1 MPRVSYTYGIGHAIF
16 DEKLYGLEMKIA
28 LAQLNYTVGDI
39 AANTAKIIAAIARAK
54 NEGADLVV
62 FAEFAVSG
70 TPAYGL
76 LTKTTFLTL
85 CEEAIEDIA
94 SECNGIAAIIGT
106 PYLTA
111 EGPISAAAYIDP
123 EGQIEYIGKRH
134 VTARREMGYIV
145 GSSIGSQTVCIAGN
159 KVRVVIGDDLS
170 RMEELEDDEVAII
183 SINARRYGK
192 GIMTRRFDKISRM
205 AFAEDKN
212 IVLINQVGGAGD
224 IVYDGTS
231 GIINCN
237 GKLELLLNSFEED
250 FRIFDTNAD
259 NKPFDV
265 PFTTYNDRTRM
276 IYKAACLGLRD
287 YFLKNGYSKACVGL
301 SGGIDSAVVA
311 CLAVGALGKENVR
324 VLLMPSPFSPDQSVE
339 DAKLLAENLGV
350 EYSVLPI
357 DAAYEAMVQTLK
369 PVIGGTEFDA
379 TEENIQSRIRTTMLM
394 ALQNK
399 TGYMLLNSSNKSENA
414 LGWCTLYGDTAGTF
428 SPTGDLYKGEIYD
441 LARYINAT
449 FGDIIPDVIIDKEPS
464 SELRPNQKDSD
475 YLPPYEVIDAI
486 LFRMIEKHQHRE
498 EIINA
503 GFDSEVVEKIH
514 SMIMRNEKKR
524 YQFPPVLRLSP
535 CAFGHEWLMP
545 LVNHYG
551 D

>member
-1 MPRVSYTYGIGHAIF
+1 
-16 DEKLYGLEMKIA
+16 MKIA
-28 LAQLNYTVGDI
+28 LAQLNFTVGDI
-39 AANTAKIIAAIARAK
+39 KSNTEKIITAIDNAK
-54 NEGADLVV
+54 HAGVDLIV
-62 FAEFAVSG
+62 FAEFAISG

-85 CEEAIEDIA
+85 CEEAVEEIA
-94 SECNGIAAIIGT
+94 SKCCGIAAIVGT

-111 EGPISAAAYIDP
+111 EGPISAAAYIDA
-123 EGQIEYIGKRH
+123 EGNIEYIGKRH

-145 GSSIGSQTVCIAGN
+145 GSSIGSQTIHIKDTVL
-159 KVRVVIGDDLS
+159 KVVVGDDLS
-170 RMEELEDDEVAII
+170 RMEDLDEEIDAII
-183 SINARRYGK
+183 SVNARRYGK
-192 GIMTRRFDKISRM
+192 GILSRRLDKMSRL
-205 AFAEDKN
+205 AFAEGRN
-212 IVLINQVGGAGD
+212 LILVNQVGGSGD

-231 GIINCN
+231 GI
-237 GKLELLLNSFEED
+237 LNSDGRLVMLLKSFDED
-250 FRIFDTNAD
+250 MQIFDTKAENA
-259 NKPFDV
+259 PIDV

-276 IYKAACLGLRD
+276 IYEAACLGLRD
-287 YFLKNGYSKACVGL
+287 YFHKNGYKKACVGL

-324 VLLMPSPFSPDQSVE
+324 VLLMPSPYTPNESVE
-339 DAKLLAENLGV
+339 DAKKLAENLGV

-357 DAAYEAMVQTLK
+357 IEAYNAMVGTLQ

-379 TEENIQSRIRTTMLM
+379 TEENIQTRIRTTMLM

-449 FGDIIPDVIIDKEPS
+449 LGEVIPDAIIDKEPS

-475 YLPPYEVIDAI
+475 HLPHYEVIDAI
-486 LFRMIEKHQHRE
+486 LFRMIEKQQHRE

-503 GFDSEVVEKIH
+503 GFEANVVEKIH
-514 SMIMRNEKKR
+514 KMVMENEKKR

-545 LVNHYG
+545 LVNHYC

>member
-1 MPRVSYTYGIGHAIF
+1 MQFSRTKPLNF
-16 DEKLYGLEMKIA
+16 DMKIA
-28 LAQLNYTVGDI
+28 LAQLNFTVGDI
-39 AANTAKIIAAIARAK
+39 KANTEKIISAITRAK
-54 NEGADLVV
+54 SEGADLVV

-85 CEEAIEDIA
+85 CEEAVEQIA
-94 SECNGIAAIIGT
+94 SQCRGIAAVVGT
-106 PYLTA
+106 PYLTD
-111 EGPISAAAYIDP
+111 EGPISAAAFIDGN
-123 EGQIEYIGKRH
+123 GQIEYIGKRY

-145 GSSIGSQTVCIAGN
+145 GSSIGSQTIHVAGRAL
-159 KVRVVIGDDLS
+159 RVVVGDDLS
-170 RMEELEDDEVAII
+170 RIDEFEDDEVAVI

-192 GIMTRRFDKISRM
+192 GIMTRRFDKISRL

-231 GIINCN
+231 GIINRD

-250 FRIFDTNAD
+250 FRIYDTEYPAE
-259 NKPFDV
+259 PFDV
-265 PFTTYNDRTRM
+265 PFTTYKDRTRM
-276 IYKAACLGLRD
+276 IYQAACLGLRD
-287 YFLKNGYSKACVGL
+287 YFHKNGYAKACVGL

-324 VLLMPSPFSPDQSVE
+324 VLLMPSPFTPAESVE

-357 DAAYEAMVQTLK
+357 DAAYEAIVGTLK

-379 TEENIQSRIRTTMLM
+379 TEENIQTRIRTTMLM

-449 FGDIIPDVIIDKEPS
+449 FGEVIPDAIIDKEPS

-486 LFRMIEKHQHRE
+486 LFRMIEKRQHRE
-498 EIINA
+498 EIVDA
-503 GFDSEVVEKIH
+503 GFESEVVEKIH
-514 SMIMRNEKKR
+514 SMVMRNEKKR

>member
-1 MPRVSYTYGIGHAIF
+1 
-16 DEKLYGLEMKIA
+16 MKIA
-28 LAQLNYTVGDI
+28 LAQLNFTVGDI
-39 AANTAKIIAAIARAK
+39 KTNTSKIIKAIRNAK
-54 NEGADLVV
+54 SEGADLVV

-85 CEEAIEDIA
+85 CEEAIEEIA
-94 SECNGIAAIIGT
+94 NACKGIAAIVGT

-111 EGPISAAAYIDP
+111 EGPISAAAYIDVK
-123 EGQIEYIGKRH
+123 GNIEYIGKRH

-145 GSSIGSQTVCIAGN
+145 GSSVGSQTIHIN
-159 KVRVVIGDDLS
+159 DNNLKVVVGDDLS
-170 RMEELEDDEVAII
+170 RMDDIDEDIDAII

-192 GIMTRRFDKISRM
+192 GIMTRRFDKMSRM

-231 GIINCN
+231 GIINSE

-357 DAAYEAMVQTLK
+357 DAAYEAMVETLK

-449 FGDIIPDVIIDKEPS
+449 FGEIIPDVIIDKEPS

>member
-1 MPRVSYTYGIGHAIF
+1 
-16 DEKLYGLEMKIA
+16 MKIA
-28 LAQLNYTVGDI
+28 LAQLNFTVGDI
-39 AANTAKIIAAIARAK
+39 KANTEKIISAIEYSKGA
-54 NEGADLVV
+54 GADLVV

-85 CEEAIEDIA
+85 CEEAVETIA
-94 SECNGIAAIIGT
+94 ERCHGIAAIVGT

-111 EGPISAAAYIDP
+111 EGPISAAAYIDAK
-123 EGQIEYIGKRH
+123 GNIEYIGKRY

-145 GSSIGSQTVCIAGN
+145 GSSIGSQTIHLKGHN
-159 KVRVVIGDDLS
+159 LKVVVGDDLS
-170 RMEELEDDEVAII
+170 HIDEIDEEVNAII
-183 SINARRYGK
+183 SVNARRYGK
-192 GIMTRRFDKISRM
+192 GILTRRFDKMSRL
-205 AFAEDKN
+205 AFTEGTN
-212 IVLINQVGGAGD
+212 LILVNQVGGSGD

-231 GIINCN
+231 GILNSD
-237 GKLELLLNSFEED
+237 GRLVMLLKSFEED
-250 FRIFDTNAD
+250 IQIFDTDLVNE
-259 NKPFDV
+259 PFDV

-276 IYKAACLGLRD
+276 IFEASCLGLRD
-287 YFLKNGYSKACVGL
+287 YFHKNGYTKACVGL

-311 CLAVGALGKENVR
+311 CIAVGALGKENVR
-324 VLLMPSPFSPDQSVE
+324 VLLMPSPFTPNESVE
-339 DAKLLAENLGV
+339 DAKQLAENLDV

-357 DAAYEAMVQTLK
+357 IEAYNAMVGTLQ

-379 TEENIQSRIRTTMLM
+379 TEENIQTRIRTTMLM

-399 TGYMLLNSSNKSENA
+399 TGYMVLNSSNKSENA

-428 SPTGDLYKGEIYD
+428 SPTGDLYKSEIYD

-449 FGDIIPDVIIDKEPS
+449 QGDVIPDNIIDKEPS

-475 YLPPYEVIDAI
+475 QLPHYEVIDAI
-486 LFRMIEKHQHRE
+486 LFRMIEKKQHRE
-498 EIINA
+498 DIINA
-503 GFDSEVVEKIH
+503 GFDSDVVEKIH
-514 SMIMRNEKKR
+514 RMVMQNEKKR

-545 LVNHYG
+545 LVNHYCE
-551 D
+551 

>member
-1 MPRVSYTYGIGHAIF
+1 MQFSRTKPLNF
-16 DEKLYGLEMKIA
+16 DMKIA
-28 LAQLNYTVGDI
+28 LAQLNFTVGDI
-39 AANTAKIIAAIARAK
+39 KANTEKIISAITRAK
-54 NEGADLVV
+54 SEGADLVV

-85 CEEAIEDIA
+85 CEEAVEQIA
-94 SECNGIAAIIGT
+94 SQCRGIAAVVGT
-106 PYLTA
+106 PYLTD
-111 EGPISAAAYIDP
+111 EGPISAAAFIDGN
-123 EGQIEYIGKRH
+123 GQIEYIGKRY

-145 GSSIGSQTVCIAGN
+145 GSSIGSQTIHVAGRAL
-159 KVRVVIGDDLS
+159 RVVVGDDLS
-170 RMEELEDDEVAII
+170 RIDEFEDDEVAVI

-192 GIMTRRFDKISRM
+192 GIMTRRFDKISRL

-231 GIINCN
+231 GIINRD

-250 FRIFDTNAD
+250 FRIYDTEYPAE
-259 NKPFDV
+259 PFDV
-265 PFTTYNDRTRM
+265 PFTTYKDRTRM
-276 IYKAACLGLRD
+276 IYQAACLGLRD
-287 YFLKNGYSKACVGL
+287 YFHKNGYSKACVGL

-324 VLLMPSPFSPDQSVE
+324 VLLMPSPFTPTESVE

-357 DAAYEAMVQTLK
+357 DAAYEAIVGTLK

-379 TEENIQSRIRTTMLM
+379 TEENIQTRIRTTMLM

-449 FGDIIPDVIIDKEPS
+449 FGEVIPDAIIDKEPS

-486 LFRMIEKHQHRE
+486 LFRMIEKRQHRE
-498 EIINA
+498 EIVDA
-503 GFDSEVVEKIH
+503 GFESEVVEKIH
-514 SMIMRNEKKR
+514 SMVMRNEKKR

>member
-1 MPRVSYTYGIGHAIF
+1 
-16 DEKLYGLEMKIA
+16 MKIA
-28 LAQLNYTVGDI
+28 LAQLNFTVGDI
-39 AANTAKIIAAIARAK
+39 KANSEKIILAINNAK
-54 NEGADLVV
+54 EAGADLVV
-62 FAEFAVSG
+62 FAEFAISG

-76 LTKTTFLTL
+76 LTKTTFLTI
-85 CEEAIEDIA
+85 CEEAVESIA
-94 SECNGIAAIIGT
+94 SKCNGIAAIIGT

-111 EGPISAAAYIDP
+111 EGPISAAAYID
-123 EGQIEYIGKRH
+123 GKGNVEYIGKRH

-145 GSSIGSQTVCIAGN
+145 GSSIGSHNITIGDETLN
-159 KVRVVIGDDLS
+159 VVVGDDLS
-170 RMEELEDDEVAII
+170 YMEDVDDGVDMVI
-183 SINARRYGK
+183 SVNARRYGK
-192 GIMTRRFDKISRM
+192 GLLSRRFDKVSRL
-205 AFAEDKN
+205 AFSEGKPLM
-212 IVLINQVGGAGD
+212 IVNQVGGSGN

-231 GIINCN
+231 GVLDSEGHLIM
-237 GKLELLLNSFEED
+237 LLKSFEED
-250 FRIFDTNAD
+250 MQIFDTKAENR
-259 NKPFDV
+259 PFEV
-265 PFTTYNDRTRM
+265 PFTSYRDRTRM
-276 IYKAACLGLRD
+276 IYEAACLGLRD
-287 YFLKNGYSKACVGL
+287 YFHKNGYRKACVGL
-301 SGGIDSAVVA
+301 SGGIDSSVVA

-324 VLLMPSPFSPDQSVE
+324 VLLMPSPFTPNESVE
-339 DAKLLAENLGV
+339 DAKRLAENLGV

-357 DAAYEAMVQTLK
+357 IEAYNAMVGTLQ

-379 TEENIQSRIRTTMLM
+379 TEENIQTRIRTTMLM

-441 LARYINAT
+441 LARYINSA
-449 FGDIIPDVIIDKEPS
+449 FGDVIPDAIIDKEPS

-475 YLPPYEVIDAI
+475 YLPHYEVIDAI
-486 LFRMIEKHQHRE
+486 LFRMIEEKQHRE

-503 GFDSEVVEKIH
+503 GFDAVVVEKIH
-514 SMIMRNEKKR
+514 KMVMENEKKR

-545 LVNHYG
+545 LVNHYC

>member
-1 MPRVSYTYGIGHAIF
+1 
-16 DEKLYGLEMKIA
+16 MKIA
-28 LAQLNYTVGDI
+28 LAQLNFTVGDI
-39 AANTAKIIAAIARAK
+39 KNNTSKIIDAIARAK
-54 NEGADLVV
+54 SEGADLVV
-62 FAEFAVSG
+62 LPEFAVSG

-85 CEEAIEDIA
+85 CEEAIDTIA
-94 SECNGIAAIIGT
+94 SKCHGIAAIVGT
-106 PYLTA
+106 PYLTD
-111 EGPISAAAYIDP
+111 EGPISAAAYIDSKGNV
-123 EGQIEYIGKRH
+123 EFIGKRH
-134 VTARREMGYIV
+134 VSARREMGYIV
-145 GSSIGSQTVCIAGN
+145 GSSIGCQTIQIQDT
-159 KVRVVIGDDLS
+159 KLRVVVGDDLS
-170 RMEELEDDEVAII
+170 RMEDIDEDIDAII

-192 GIMTRRFDKISRM
+192 GIMTRRFDKMSRL
-205 AFAEDKN
+205 AFSEGTT
-212 IVLINQVGGAGD
+212 LILMNQVGGSGD

-231 GIINCN
+231 GILNQD
-237 GKLELLLNSFEED
+237 GHLVMLLKSFEED
-250 FRIFDTNAD
+250 FRIFDTKAE

-265 PFTTYNDRTRM
+265 PFTTYKDRNTM
-276 IYKAACLGLRD
+276 LYKAACLGLRD
-287 YFLKNGYSKACVGL
+287 YFHKNGYKKACVGL

-311 CLAVGALGKENVR
+311 CIAVGALGKENVR
-324 VLLMPSPFSPDQSVE
+324 VLLMPSPFTPNESVE
-339 DAKLLAENLGV
+339 DAKKLAENLGV

-357 DAAYEAMVQTLK
+357 IEAYNAMVGTLQ

-379 TEENIQSRIRTTMLM
+379 TEENIQTRIRTTMLM

-441 LARYINAT
+441 LARYINDHI
-449 FGDIIPDVIIDKEPS
+449 GEVIPDEILDKEPS

-475 YLPPYEVIDAI
+475 FLPHYEVIDAI
-486 LFRMIEKHQHRE
+486 LFRMIEKKQHRE

-503 GFDSEVVEKIH
+503 GFDANVVEKIH
-514 SMIMRNEKKR
+514 KMVMENEKKR

-545 LVNHYG
+545 LVNHYC

>member
-1 MPRVSYTYGIGHAIF
+1 MN
-16 DEKLYGLEMKIA
+16 IA
-28 LAQLNYTVGDI
+28 LAQLNFTVGDI
-39 AANTAKIIAAIARAK
+39 KGNTSKIISAIERAK
-54 NEGADLVV
+54 SEGADLVV

-85 CEEAIEDIA
+85 CEEAIDTI
-94 SECNGIAAIIGT
+94 SSKCRGIAAIIGT

-111 EGPISAAAYIDP
+111 EGAISAAAFIN
-123 EGQIEYIGKRH
+123 ERGEVEYIGKRN
-134 VTARREMGYIV
+134 VSARREMGYIV
-145 GSSIGSQTVCIAGN
+145 GSSIGSQTVHVAGHAI
-159 KVRVVIGDDLS
+159 KVVIGDDLS
-170 RMEELEDDEVAII
+170 FMEDIDEEVDLVV
-183 SINARRYGK
+183 SVNARRYGK
-192 GIMTRRFDKISRM
+192 GILSRRFDKMSRF
-205 AFAEDKN
+205 AFSEGKC
-212 IVLINQVGGAGD
+212 ILLVNQVGGSGD

-231 GIINCN
+231 GVLNHE
-237 GKLELLLNSFEED
+237 GKLLTVLKSFEED
-250 FRIFDTNAD
+250 FKIFNTEAD
-259 NKPFDV
+259 NEPIEV
-265 PFTTYNDRTRM
+265 PYTTYNDRNALL
-276 IYKAACLGLRD
+276 YKAACLGLRD
-287 YFLKNGYSKACVGL
+287 YFHKNGYSKACVGL

-311 CLAVGALGKENVR
+311 CIAVGALGKENVR
-324 VLLMPSPFSPDQSVE
+324 VLLMPSSFTPNESVE
-339 DAKLLAENLGV
+339 DAKVLAERLGV

-357 DAAYEAMVQTLK
+357 TEAYNAMVGTLQ

-379 TEENIQSRIRTTMLM
+379 TEENIQTRIRTTMLM

-441 LARYINAT
+441 LARYINVT
-449 FGDIIPDVIIDKEPS
+449 FGDVIPDEIIDKEPS

-475 YLPPYEVIDAI
+475 YLPHYEVIDAI
-486 LFRMIEKHQHRE
+486 LFRMIEKKQHRE

-503 GFDSEVVEKIH
+503 GFDSAVVEKIH
-514 SMIMRNEKKR
+514 AMVMENEKKR

-545 LVNHYG
+545 LVNHYYE
-551 D
+551 

>member
-1 MPRVSYTYGIGHAIF
+1 
-16 DEKLYGLEMKIA
+16 MKIA
-28 LAQLNYTVGDI
+28 LAQLNFTVGDI
-39 AANTAKIIAAIARAK
+39 KANTEKIISAITRAK
-54 NEGADLVV
+54 SEGADLVV

-85 CEEAIEDIA
+85 CEEAVEQIA
-94 SECNGIAAIIGT
+94 SQCRGIAAVVGT
-106 PYLTA
+106 PYLTD
-111 EGPISAAAYIDP
+111 EGPISAAAFIDGN
-123 EGQIEYIGKRH
+123 GQIEYIGKRY

-145 GSSIGSQTVCIAGN
+145 GSSIGSQTIHVAGRAL
-159 KVRVVIGDDLS
+159 RVVVGDDLS
-170 RMEELEDDEVAII
+170 RIDEFEDDEVAVI

-192 GIMTRRFDKISRM
+192 GIMTRRFDKISRL

-231 GIINCN
+231 GIINRD

-250 FRIFDTNAD
+250 FRIYDTEYPTE
-259 NKPFDV
+259 PFDV
-265 PFTTYNDRTRM
+265 PFTTYKDRTRM
-276 IYKAACLGLRD
+276 IYQAACLGLRD
-287 YFLKNGYSKACVGL
+287 YFHKNGYSKACVGL

-324 VLLMPSPFSPDQSVE
+324 VLLMPSPFTPAESVE

-357 DAAYEAMVQTLK
+357 DAAYEAIVGTLK

-379 TEENIQSRIRTTMLM
+379 TEENIQTRIRTTMLM

-449 FGDIIPDVIIDKEPS
+449 FGEVIPDAIIDKEPS

-486 LFRMIEKHQHRE
+486 LFRMIEKRQHRE
-498 EIINA
+498 EIVDA
-503 GFDSEVVEKIH
+503 GFESEVVEKIH
-514 SMIMRNEKKR
+514 SMVMRNEKKR

>member
-1 MPRVSYTYGIGHAIF
+1 MN
-16 DEKLYGLEMKIA
+16 IA
-28 LAQLNYTVGDI
+28 LAQLNFTVGDI
-39 AANTAKIIAAIARAK
+39 KGNTSKIISAIERAK
-54 NEGADLVV
+54 SEGADLVV
-62 FAEFAVSG
+62 FAEFVVSG

-85 CEEAIEDIA
+85 CEEAIDTI
-94 SECNGIAAIIGT
+94 SSKCRGIAAIVGT

-111 EGPISAAAYIDP
+111 EGAISAAAFIN
-123 EGQIEYIGKRH
+123 ERGEVEYIGKRK
-134 VTARREMGYIV
+134 VSARREMGYIV
-145 GSSIGSQTVCIAGN
+145 GSSIGSQTVHVAGHAI
-159 KVRVVIGDDLS
+159 KVVIGDDLS
-170 RMEELEDDEVAII
+170 YMEDIDEEVDLVV
-183 SINARRYGK
+183 SVNARRYGK
-192 GIMTRRFDKISRM
+192 GILSRRFDKMSRF
-205 AFAEDKN
+205 AFSEGKR
-212 IVLINQVGGAGD
+212 ILLVNQVGGSGD

-231 GIINCN
+231 GVLNHE
-237 GKLELLLNSFEED
+237 GKLLTVLKSFEED
-250 FRIFDTNAD
+250 FKIFNTEAD
-259 NKPFDV
+259 NEPIEV
-265 PFTTYNDRTRM
+265 PYTTYNDRNALL
-276 IYKAACLGLRD
+276 YKAACLGLRD
-287 YFLKNGYSKACVGL
+287 YFHKNGYSKACVGL

-324 VLLMPSPFSPDQSVE
+324 VLLMPSSFTPNESVE
-339 DAKLLAENLGV
+339 DAKLLAERLGV

-357 DAAYEAMVQTLK
+357 TEAYNAMVGTLQ

-379 TEENIQSRIRTTMLM
+379 TEENIQTRIRTTMLM

-449 FGDIIPDVIIDKEPS
+449 FNDVIPDEIIDKEPS

-475 YLPPYEVIDAI
+475 YLPHYEVIDAI
-486 LFRMIEKHQHRE
+486 LFRMIEKKQHRE

-503 GFDSEVVEKIH
+503 GFEAPVVEKIH
-514 SMIMRNEKKR
+514 KMVMENEKKR

-545 LVNHYG
+545 LVNHYC

>member
-1 MPRVSYTYGIGHAIF
+1 
-16 DEKLYGLEMKIA
+16 MKIA
-28 LAQLNYTVGDI
+28 LAQLNFTVGDI
-39 AANTAKIIAAIARAK
+39 KANSEKIILAINNAK
-54 NEGADLVV
+54 EAGADLVV
-62 FAEFAVSG
+62 FAEFAISG

-76 LTKTTFLTL
+76 LTKTTFLTI
-85 CEEAIEDIA
+85 CEEAVESIA
-94 SECNGIAAIIGT
+94 SKCNGIAAIIGT

-111 EGPISAAAYIDP
+111 EGPISAAAYID
-123 EGQIEYIGKRH
+123 GKGNVEYIGKRH

-145 GSSIGSQTVCIAGN
+145 GSSIGSHNITIGDETLN
-159 KVRVVIGDDLS
+159 VVVGDDLS
-170 RMEELEDDEVAII
+170 YMEDVDDGVDMVI
-183 SINARRYGK
+183 SVNARRYGK
-192 GIMTRRFDKISRM
+192 GLLSRRFDKVSRL
-205 AFAEDKN
+205 AFSEGKPLM
-212 IVLINQVGGAGD
+212 IVNQVGGSGN

-231 GIINCN
+231 GVLDSEGHLIM
-237 GKLELLLNSFEED
+237 LLKSFEED
-250 FRIFDTNAD
+250 MQIFDTKAENR
-259 NKPFDV
+259 PFEV
-265 PFTTYNDRTRM
+265 PFTSYRDRTRM
-276 IYKAACLGLRD
+276 IYEAACLGLRD
-287 YFLKNGYSKACVGL
+287 YFHKNGYRKACVGL
-301 SGGIDSAVVA
+301 SGGIDSSVVA

-324 VLLMPSPFSPDQSVE
+324 VLLMPSPFTPNESVE
-339 DAKLLAENLGV
+339 DAKRLAENLGV

-357 DAAYEAMVQTLK
+357 IEAYNAMVGTLQ

-379 TEENIQSRIRTTMLM
+379 TEENIQTRIRTTMLM

-441 LARYINAT
+441 LARYINSA
-449 FGDIIPDVIIDKEPS
+449 FGDIIPDSIIDKEPS

-475 YLPPYEVIDAI
+475 YLPHYEVIDAI
-486 LFRMIEKHQHRE
+486 LFRMIEEKQHRE

-503 GFDSEVVEKIH
+503 GFDAVVVEKIH
-514 SMIMRNEKKR
+514 KMVMENEKKR

-545 LVNHYG
+545 LVNHYC

>member
-1 MPRVSYTYGIGHAIF
+1 
-16 DEKLYGLEMKIA
+16 MKIA
-28 LAQLNYTVGDI
+28 LAQLNFTVGAI
-39 AANTAKIIAAIARAK
+39 KANTDKIIDAITRAK
-54 NEGADLVV
+54 GLGADVVV

-85 CEEAIEDIA
+85 CEEAIERIA
-94 SECNGIAAIIGT
+94 LNCRGISAIVGT

-111 EGPISAAAYIDP
+111 EGPISAAAYIAQY
-123 EGQIEYIGKRH
+123 GNIEYIGKRH

-145 GSSIGSQTVCIAGN
+145 GSSIGSQTIRIHDN
-159 KVRVVIGDDLS
+159 NLKVVVGDDLS
-170 RMEELEDDEVAII
+170 LIDDLDEEIDAII

-192 GIMTRRFDKISRM
+192 GIMTRRFDKMSRL
-205 AFAEDKN
+205 AFTEGTN
-212 IVLINQVGGAGD
+212 LVLMNQVGGSGD

-231 GIINCN
+231 GILNRD
-237 GKLELLLNSFEED
+237 GHLVMLLKSFEED
-250 FRIFDTNAD
+250 LQIFDTEAE

-276 IYKAACLGLRD
+276 IYNAACLGLRD
-287 YFLKNGYSKACVGL
+287 YFHKNGYTKACVGL

-324 VLLMPSPFSPDQSVE
+324 VLLMPSPFTPNDSVE
-339 DAKLLAENLGV
+339 DAKKLAENLGV

-357 DAAYEAMVQTLK
+357 IEAYNAMVGTLQ

-379 TEENIQSRIRTTMLM
+379 TEENIQTRIRTTMLM

-399 TGYMLLNSSNKSENA
+399 TGYMVLNSSNKSENA
-414 LGWCTLYGDTAGTF
+414 LGWCTLYGDTSGTF

-449 FGDIIPDVIIDKEPS
+449 FGEVIPDSIIDKEPS

-475 YLPPYEVIDAI
+475 YLPHYEVIDAI
-486 LFRMIEKHQHRE
+486 LFRMSEKKQHRE

-503 GFDSEVVEKIH
+503 GFDSAVVEKIH
-514 SMIMRNEKKR
+514 GMVMENEKKR

-545 LVNHYG
+545 LVNHYHE
-551 D
+551 

>member
-1 MPRVSYTYGIGHAIF
+1 MN
-16 DEKLYGLEMKIA
+16 IA
-28 LAQLNYTVGDI
+28 LAQLNFTVGDI
-39 AANTAKIIAAIARAK
+39 KGNTSKIISAIERAK
-54 NEGADLVV
+54 SEGADLVV

-85 CEEAIEDIA
+85 CEEAIDTI
-94 SECNGIAAIIGT
+94 SSKCRGIAAIIGT

-111 EGPISAAAYIDP
+111 EGAISAAAFIN
-123 EGQIEYIGKRH
+123 ERGEVEYIGKRN
-134 VTARREMGYIV
+134 VSARREMGYIV
-145 GSSIGSQTVCIAGN
+145 GSSIGSQTVHVAGHAI
-159 KVRVVIGDDLS
+159 KVVIGDDLS
-170 RMEELEDDEVAII
+170 FMEDIDEEVDLVV
-183 SINARRYGK
+183 SVNARRYGK
-192 GIMTRRFDKISRM
+192 GILSRRFDKMSRF
-205 AFAEDKN
+205 AFSEGKC
-212 IVLINQVGGAGD
+212 ILLVNQVGGSGD

-231 GIINCN
+231 GVLNHE
-237 GKLELLLNSFEED
+237 GKLLTVLKSFEED
-250 FRIFDTNAD
+250 FKIFNTEAD
-259 NKPFDV
+259 NEPIEV
-265 PFTTYNDRTRM
+265 PYTTYNDRNALL
-276 IYKAACLGLRD
+276 YKAACLGLRD
-287 YFLKNGYSKACVGL
+287 YFHKNGYSKACVGL

-311 CLAVGALGKENVR
+311 CIAVGALGKENVR
-324 VLLMPSPFSPDQSVE
+324 VLLMPSSFTPNESVE
-339 DAKLLAENLGV
+339 DAKVLAERLGV

-357 DAAYEAMVQTLK
+357 TEAYNAMVGTLQ

-379 TEENIQSRIRTTMLM
+379 TEENIQTRIRTTMLM

-441 LARYINAT
+441 LARYINVT
-449 FGDIIPDVIIDKEPS
+449 FGDVIPDEIINKEPS

-475 YLPPYEVIDAI
+475 YLPHYEVIDAI
-486 LFRMIEKHQHRE
+486 LFRMIEKKQHRE

-503 GFDSEVVEKIH
+503 GFDSAVVEKIH
-514 SMIMRNEKKR
+514 AMVMENEKKR

-545 LVNHYG
+545 LVNHYYE
-551 D
+551 

>member
-1 MPRVSYTYGIGHAIF
+1 MN
-16 DEKLYGLEMKIA
+16 IA
-28 LAQLNYTVGDI
+28 LAQLNFTVGDI
-39 AANTAKIIAAIARAK
+39 KGNTSKIISAIERAK
-54 NEGADLVV
+54 SEGADLVV

-85 CEEAIEDIA
+85 CEEAIDTI
-94 SECNGIAAIIGT
+94 SSKCRGIAAIVGT

-111 EGPISAAAYIDP
+111 EGAISAAAFIN
-123 EGQIEYIGKRH
+123 EQGEVEYIGKRK
-134 VTARREMGYIV
+134 VSARREMGYIV
-145 GSSIGSQTVCIAGN
+145 GSSIGSQTVHVAGHAI
-159 KVRVVIGDDLS
+159 KVVIGDDLS
-170 RMEELEDDEVAII
+170 YMEDIDEEVDLVV
-183 SINARRYGK
+183 SVNARRYGK
-192 GIMTRRFDKISRM
+192 GILSRRFDKMSRF
-205 AFAEDKN
+205 AFSEGKR
-212 IVLINQVGGAGD
+212 ILLVNQVGGSGD

-231 GIINCN
+231 GVLNHE
-237 GKLELLLNSFEED
+237 GKLLTVLKSFEED
-250 FRIFDTNAD
+250 FKIFNTEAD
-259 NKPFDV
+259 NEPIEV
-265 PFTTYNDRTRM
+265 PYTTYNDRNALL
-276 IYKAACLGLRD
+276 YKAACLGLRD
-287 YFLKNGYSKACVGL
+287 YFHKNGYSKACVGL

-324 VLLMPSPFSPDQSVE
+324 VLLMPSSFTPNESVE
-339 DAKLLAENLGV
+339 DAKLLAERLGV

-357 DAAYEAMVQTLK
+357 TEAYNAMVGTLQ

-379 TEENIQSRIRTTMLM
+379 TEENIQTRIRTTMLM

-449 FGDIIPDVIIDKEPS
+449 FNNVIPDEIIDKEPS

-475 YLPPYEVIDAI
+475 YLPHYEVIDAI
-486 LFRMIEKHQHRE
+486 LFRMIEKKQHRE

-503 GFDSEVVEKIH
+503 GFDSAVVEKIH
-514 SMIMRNEKKR
+514 AMVMENEKKR

-545 LVNHYG
+545 LVNHYYE
-551 D
+551 

>member
-1 MPRVSYTYGIGHAIF
+1 MR
-16 DEKLYGLEMKIA
+16 IA
-28 LAQLNYTVGDI
+28 LAQLNFTVGDI
-39 AANTAKIIAAIARAK
+39 AANTDKIIDNIKRAK
-54 NEGADLVV
+54 REGADLVV

-85 CEEAIEDIA
+85 CEEAVERIA
-94 SECNGIAAIIGT
+94 TACRGISAIVGT

-111 EGPISAAAYIDP
+111 EGPISAAAYIN
-123 EGQIEYIGKRH
+123 ESGEVEYIGKRH
-134 VTARREMGYIV
+134 VSARREMGYIV
-145 GSSIGSQTVCIAGN
+145 GSSIGSQTVKVAGHAI
-159 KVRVVIGDDLS
+159 KVVVGDDLS
-170 RMEELEDDEVAII
+170 YVEDLDEDVDLVV
-183 SINARRYGK
+183 SVNARRYGK
-192 GIMTRRFDKISRM
+192 GILTRRFDKISRL
-205 AFAEDKN
+205 AFTEGKDML
-212 IVLINQVGGAGD
+212 LINQVGGSGD

-231 GIINCN
+231 GVLNKE
-237 GKLELLLNSFEED
+237 GKLLMVLNSFEED
-250 FRIFDTNAD
+250 FRIYDTEVDKEAIE
-259 NKPFDV
+259 V
-265 PFTTYNDRTRM
+265 PFTTYNDRNA
-276 IYKAACLGLRD
+276 ILYKAACLGLRD
-287 YFLKNGYSKACVGL
+287 FFHKSGYRKACVGL

-324 VLLMPSPFSPDQSVE
+324 VLLMPSPFTPNESVE
-339 DAKLLAENLGV
+339 DAKALAENLGV

-357 DAAYEAMVQTLK
+357 IEAYNAIVGTLQ

-379 TEENIQSRIRTTMLM
+379 TEENIQTRIRTTMLM

-449 FGDIIPDVIIDKEPS
+449 FGDVIPDAIIDKEPS
-464 SELRPNQKDSD
+464 SELRPDQKDSD
-475 YLPPYEVIDAI
+475 FLPHYEVIDAI
-486 LFRMIEKHQHRE
+486 LFRMIEKKQHRE

-503 GFDSEVVEKIH
+503 GFDAAVVEKIH
-514 SMIMRNEKKR
+514 TMVMQNEKKR

-545 LVNHYG
+545 LVNHYHG
-551 D
+551 